1 LLRRGAAVGVAGA
14 TAWAA
19 PAILTID
26 RAGAAGSGAGD
37 LATTNG
43 TVEVGQP
50 GVNTLL
56 LTFDITGAGGPFTLA
71 NNTDPQ
77 LPPETAQM
85 TVAAGCVYFPG
96 GGVAYFAGAPTC
108 GLPDGT
114 RVVRQD
120 HCRWPRRRVVPGP
133 VRGRRDLPERL
144 EGGRRGH
151 RTVRPGDLRDLD
163 GLALARR
170 PHRRPAGMQP

>member
-19 PAILTID
+19 PAVLTID

-96 GGVAYFAGAPTC
+96 GGVAYFAGAATCDPTDAC
-108 GLPDGT
+108 PTGQWLYVQITAGGPGVGSFRGQFVAAGT
-114 RVVRQD
+114 CPNASNVGVVATAPFD
-120 HCRWPRRRVVPGP
+120 P
-133 VRGRRDLPERL
+133 VISGTL
-144 EGGRRGH
+144 
-151 RTVRPGDLRDLD
+151 TVSP
-163 GLALARR
+163 
-170 PHRRPAGMQP
+170 